1 MKKILGIF
9 LLPALALTA
18 RGQNPAITLEE
29 WSKTPVLHVVD
40 GSHSKESAI
49 ILLDKRRMEYIDNTK
64 KQVELYRTLHRIVRV
79 NDDNGIESFN
89 RVYLGVA
96 DAADIVDIRART
108 ILPSGKVID
117 VDKKNIKDFKEKD
130 GSLYKIF
137 AMEGLEKG
145 CEVEYYYTFKREA
158 SFIGGEAIQGKFP
171 VMDAEFEIV
180 TPERLVFELKG
191 DNCSIVVQDTVLKGK
206 RIFSAGLHDIRG
218 AEEEKYA
225 AYEANLKGIEFK
237 LSYNMVSGSGHERLF
252 TWNELAKKVY
262 SLYGTY
268 TEKEVK
274 KTGDLIQANGWDKLG
289 TDKEKI
295 VAVENYLKRQFAT
308 REDISG
314 QDAGNIEWIIKN
326 RIATHQGIIRLYGA
340 IYEKLS
346 VSHQIVLASNRSES
360 VIDKSF
366 ENWNSPH
373 NFLLYFPS
381 TKKFMAPTLLAT
393 RYPWINPYWGA
404 ENGLFCKVTTIGSY
418 TTALAEV
425 KPIPLEDYSESYS
438 RIESSLK
445 LNPTFDTLLVDMKQ
459 SYAGY
464 EGSAYRAGYV
474 LSTPEEQHAF
484 LKELVKFGTNS
495 ENIVTSSI
503 ENADFESYSDNKPFV
518 LHASVKANELLEN
531 AGNKILVKIGE
542 IIGQQTEMYQEKPR
556 QFPMQLGY
564 PHSLERTIELVLPEG
579 YSVRNLQDL
588 AIHHEYK
595 VKEAVTMGFIS
606 DYTLEKNVLKV
617 HVLEQYR
624 QTFYPLSEYE
634 EFKKVIN
641 ASADFN
647 KIVLILEKKG

>member
-1 MKKILGIF
+1 MKKILGIL
-9 LLPALALTA
+9 LLPALALIA
-18 RGQNPAITLEE
+18 RGQDPAITLEE
-29 WSKTPVLHVVD
+29 WSKTPTLHSID

-49 ILLDKRRMEYIDNTK
+49 ILLDKRRMEYIDNAK

-96 DAADIVDIRART
+96 DNNDIVDIRART
-108 ILPSGKVID
+108 ILPSGKVIE

-145 CEVEYYYTFKREA
+145 CEVEYYYTFKREPA
-158 SFIGGEAIQGKFP
+158 FFGQEAMQGKFT
-171 VMDAEFEIV
+171 VLDAKLEIV
-180 TPERLVFELKG
+180 VPERLVFELKG
-191 DNCSIVVQDTVLKGK
+191 YNCSIAVQDTVLKGK
-206 RIFSAGLHDIRG
+206 RIFSTGLRDIPG

-225 AYEANLKGIEFK
+225 AYNANLKSIEFK
-237 LSYNMVSGSGHERLF
+237 LSYNMTTSSGRERLF

-268 TEKEVK
+268 TEKELK
-274 KTGDLIQANGWDKLG
+274 KTGDLVQTNGWDKLG

-314 QDAGNIEWIIKN
+314 QDAGSIEWIIKN

-340 IYEKLS
+340 IFEKLGIG
-346 VSHQIVLASNRSES
+346 HQIVLAPDRSES
-360 VIDKSF
+360 AIDKSF

-373 NFLLYFPS
+373 NFLFYFPS

-393 RYPWINPYWGA
+393 RYPWINPFWGA
-404 ENGLFCKVTTIGSY
+404 ENGLFCKVTTIGSF

-425 KPIPLEDYSESYS
+425 KPIPLEDYTQSYS
-438 RIESSLK
+438 KIESSLK
-445 LNPTFDTLLVDMKQ
+445 LNPGFDTLLVDMKQ

-495 ENIVTSSI
+495 ENIVSSSI
-503 ENADFESYSDNKPFV
+503 ENSDFESYSDNKPFV

-542 IIGQQTEMYQEKPR
+542 IIGPQTEMYQEKPR
-556 QFPMQLGY
+556 QFPMQLAF
-564 PHSLERTIELVLPEG
+564 PHSLERTIELLLPEG
-579 YSVRNLQDL
+579 YSVKNLQEL
-588 AIHHEYK
+588 AMHYEYRA
-595 VKEAVTMGFIS
+595 KEEVTMGFTS
-606 DYTLEKNVLKV
+606 DYKLENNVLKV

-624 QTFYPLSEYE
+624 QTFYPLSDYE
-634 EFKKVIN
+634 DFKKVIN

-647 KIVLILEKKG
+647 KIILVLEKKG